1 MHFASRE
8 GSVRRKLLPIRAVSR
23 TWTLIC
29 LQMHIKHRDQG
40 LEGEENL
47 CFTPSCFV
55 WPSSLTPPHILSW
68 VGMVMGWQ
76 AH

>member
-8 GSVRRKLLPIRAVSR
+8 GSVCRKLLPIIAASK

-29 LQMHIKHRDQG
+29 LQMHLKHRDQG

-47 CFTPSCFV
+47 CFAPSCFV
-55 WPSSLTPPHILSW
+55 WRRWPSSLTPLLTSCPGRAW
-68 VGMVMGWQ
+68 
-76 AH
+76 